1 MKAKFRGTVEEL
13 NERLSALELGNQ
25 WRRHPNGFWKL
36 TCPDGARVLF
46 APTTGSVWCEGSPC
60 ERRGLEQRLAELFGS
75 SSRVKRR
82 SHSRAQRE
90 AQSRD
95 ADYEVRSSKNRSVRS
110 AALLAPTDVPW

>member
-13 NERLSALELGNQ
+13 NERLSALELGSQ

-75 SSRVKRR
+75 SSRVRRR

-90 AQSRD
+90 TQSPDVER
-95 ADYEVRSSKNRSVRS
+95 AGCSSKNRGVRP
-110 AALLAPTDVPW
+110 AALSASIDVPW